1 MSINLRIFSLLAILV
16 YFVFLLRLV
25 KKGTV
30 MLKYTFMWLFAG
42 MILTLF
48 VIFPGLLFRLS
59 ALLGIETPS
68 NALFTV
74 CIGAIILID
83 MALTVIVSFQKK
95 RLKMLAQ
102 SIALLEAEVA
112 QLQENKES
120 LC

>member
-16 YFVFLLRLV
+16 YFVFLL